1 MSRFSRL
8 PTALP
13 LRILLILLGVGQ
25 IVGTVG
31 LVGYLSFRN
40 GQKAVND
47 LASQL
52 RHELTVRIQQELES
66 YFATPHEIN
75 RLNANAFT
83 QGLMDVP
90 GAAYGESQLYQQMK
104 IADTL
109 ALVYCGSAQRG
120 EFFGILRSPYSCSAS
135 AGILCTWA
143 LRRY

>member
-8 PTALP
+8 PTSLP

-66 YFATPHEIN
+66 
-75 RLNANAFT
+75 
-83 QGLMDVP
+83 
-90 GAAYGESQLYQQMK
+90 
-104 IADTL
+104 
-109 ALVYCGSAQRG
+109 
-120 EFFGILRSPYSCSAS
+120 
-135 AGILCTWA
+135 
-143 LRRY
+143 